1 MRIDVLEETL
11 ARLRDEGRRPKF
23 IYTIPNFQNPG
34 GVTMSLERRRA
45 LVRIAAEQELVILED
60 NPYGLLRYE
69 GDPLPTLYSL
79 DGGRYVIY
87 LGHVLE
93 DPLRRACGSAGRRAP
108 APILERLNLGK
119 QAADLCSS
127 PLNQYFVVAYFE
139 HRDWRTYLDELRA
152 IYRRRRDV
160 MLAALEEFL
169 PRRGD
174 LDAARR
180 AGCSSGPSCPTTSTR
195 PTCWRARCASTSRSS
210 PAARRTSTGAAAR
223 RCG

>member
-1 MRIDVLEETL
+1 M
-11 ARLRDEGRRPKF
+11 A
-23 IYTIPNFQNPG
+23 
-34 GVTMSLERRRA
+34 LERRRA

-69 GDPLPTLYSL
+69 GEPLPTLYSL

-93 DPLRRACGSAGRRAP
+93 DPLRRAAARLGGRAGADPRAPEPRQAGRRPVLLAAEP
-108 APILERLNLGK
+108 VLRRRLLRSTATG
-119 QAADLCSS
+119 A
-127 PLNQYFVVAYFE
+127 
-139 HRDWRTYLDELRA
+139 RTSTQLRA

-169 PRRGD
+169 PARGRRGR
-174 LDAARR
+174 ARR
-180 AGCSSGPSCPTTSTR
+180 AGCSSGRGCPTTSTR

-210 PAARRTSTGAAAR
+210 PAARRTWTAAAAR